1 MSERKGAVTFQGNP
15 LTLTGNEVEVGDR
28 APNVQLLNDEL
39 KPVSLGEYQGKVSV
53 LLSVPSLDT
62 PVCDTETRKFN
73 EYAGT
78 FGPDVQVLAVSMDLP
93 FAQKRWCG
101 ASGVERV
108 TTLSDYRDRQFG
120 EGFGLYIKELGLL
133 ARSVHILDRDGVVRY
148 KQLVTEITDEPNY
161 DEVREAVANTMKS

>member
-15 LTLTGNEVEVGDR
+15 LTLTGNELKVGDK

-39 KPVSLGEYQGKVSV
+39 KPVSLNDYNGKLCVI
-53 LLSVPSLDT
+53 LSVPSLDT

-78 FGPDVQVLAVSMDLP
+78 FGPDVVVLVISMDLP

-101 ASGVERV
+101 AAGIERV
-108 TTLSDYRDRQFG
+108 KTLSDYRDRQFG
-120 EGFGLYIKELGLL
+120 DGFGLYIKELGLL
-133 ARSVHILDRDGVVRY
+133 ARSIYILDREGVVKY
-148 KQLVTEITDEPNY
+148 VQPVPEITNEPNY
-161 DEVREAVANTMKS
+161 DEVRETIAKLAKT

>member
-1 MSERKGAVTFQGNP
+1 MSERKGAVTFEGNP
-15 LTLTGNEVEVGDR
+15 LTLTGNELKVGDK
-28 APNVQLLNDEL
+28 APNIQFMNDEL
-39 KPVSLGEYQGKVSV
+39 KPVSLNDYNGKVCV
-53 LLSVPSLDT
+53 ILSVPSLDT

-78 FGPDVQVLAVSMDLP
+78 FGPDVEILAVSMDLP

-101 ASGVERV
+101 AAGGERV

-133 ARSVHILDRDGVVRY
+133 ARSVYILDREGVVKY
-148 KQLVTEITDEPNY
+148 AQLVTEITSEPNY
-161 DEVREAVANTMKS
+161 DEVRKAVAGLVSK

>member
-15 LTLTGNEVEVGDR
+15 LTLTGDELKVGDK
-28 APNVQLLNDEL
+28 APNVKLMNDEL
-39 KPVSLGEYQGKVSV
+39 KPVALDDYNGKVCV

-78 FGPDVQVLAVSMDLP
+78 FGQDVQVLAVSMDLP

-133 ARSVHILDRDGVVRY
+133 ARAVHILDREGVVRY
-148 KQLVTEITDEPNY
+148 RQLVTEITSEPDY
-161 DEVREAVANTMKS
+161 DEVREAVADLVK

>member
-15 LTLTGNEVEVGDR
+15 LTLTGNELKVGDK
-28 APNVQLLNDEL
+28 APNIQLLNDEL
-39 KPVSLGEYQGKVSV
+39 KPVSLNDYNDKVCV
-53 LLSVPSLDT
+53 ILSVPSLDT

-78 FGPDVQVLAVSMDLP
+78 FGADVETLAVSMDLP

-101 ASGVERV
+101 AAGIERV

-133 ARSVHILDRDGVVRY
+133 ARSVYILDREGVVKY
-148 KQLVTEITDEPNY
+148 AQLVTEVTNEPNY
-161 DEVREAVANTMKS
+161 DEVREAVASVAKK